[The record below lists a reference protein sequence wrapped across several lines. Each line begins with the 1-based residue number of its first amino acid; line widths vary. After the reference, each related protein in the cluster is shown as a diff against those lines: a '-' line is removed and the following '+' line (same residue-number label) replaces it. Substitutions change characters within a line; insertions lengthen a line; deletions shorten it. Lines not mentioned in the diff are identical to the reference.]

1 MHLQKIFNLNQFWQ
15 RIISGSIFLI
25 VFWSIFFISPIIF
38 SILMFSILLEI
49 LIFEW
54 KNLFKPSDKKF
65 WLLMPIY
72 PILPFSLIIRI
83 NLIPACRRFL
93 LIIFIL
99 VFCFDSGSYIAG
111 KLFGK
116 NKIAPKISPGK
127 TWEGFIGGFFSVLFG
142 TNLIFL
148 FLKLP
153 LFDLDLL
160 ILFSFSISLFA
171 FLGDLFESYLKRR
184 AGIKDTGNL
193 MPGHG
198 GLLDRFDSIL
208 FAVFFLFFIL

>member
-1 MHLQKIFNLNQFWQ
+1 MHLQKSFKLNTFLQ

-25 VFWSIFFISPIIF
+25 IFWSAFFISPIIF
-38 SILMFSILLEI
+38 SILIFAILLEI

-54 KNLFKPSDKKF
+54 KNLFKPTDIKF

-72 PILPFSLIIRI
+72 PILPFLLIIYL
-83 NLIPACRRFL
+83 NLIGCHQFL
-93 LIIFIL
+93 LIIFVL
-99 VFCFDSGSYIAG
+99 VFCFDSGSYISG
-111 KLFGK
+111 NFFGK

-127 TWEGFIGGFFSVLFG
+127 TWEGLIGGFLSVLFG

-160 ILFSFSISLFA
+160 ILFSFSVSIFA